1 MECLLAAAV
10 DWTPSSLVSALL
22 RSNSQT
28 VSRAWSASPRAAS
41 TRVSWDLRTAS
52 MRLASRFKRF
62 VVSAF
67 RARSAASASTA
78 ASRTSMSNFSFAFT
92 ISFLSLSRSSRSDL
106 SASPCAFAL
115 PPIAAKLVSSAS
127 TCAAADSSLLCKSAI
142 AESRRSRDVFVEHA
156 LASAAANDFSSPKTF
171 SLSAFTRS
179 RAFLISPDSDFNR
192 VLSLFAFPSFVS
204 ASKARC
210 SSFAKAAGPLALVET
225 FSASDKALRSCST
238 RPVRCFARRSA
249 LAPHAVAA
257 SRALR
262 SRSSSR
268 SVATARCS
276 SQSSRSTSSF
286 AAKSFPSN
294 SRAFVAASNKGVV
307 VGIVVSVSMSYTENS
322 EPRPP
327 SAKGACVVL
336 SSAFAAAAA
345 GPASLPES
353 DDTELPAGRTARR
366 TAPPYLSRR
375 VSISTTAART
385 RPIGDIASSLA
396 SAPRRRLGGDTSSF
410 LVEKIGF
417 FVAIVLLESLA
428 VVCRVLLCDLSV
440 SRVCTLRCNSANSKE
455 CAARSHLCSSSS
467 SLSNVRY
474 RACFETWPH
483 RAVLPERA
491 AAFLREA
498 HSARATAHKRSVSS
512 TRAAITTASFSNR
525 SCDRRAPCSA
535 TANAVAVDATALVS
549 RVSAAVTRRSSSFP
563 FAVASSCFFADA
575 AAVVRDGAVL
585 VKAWP
590 LAPPPPPPS
599 KALLSTSPLPNSRSR
614 RRADASS
621 ACIRS
626 ASK

>member
-1 MECLLAAAV
+1 
-10 DWTPSSLVSALL
+10 
-22 RSNSQT
+22 
-28 VSRAWSASPRAAS
+28 
-41 TRVSWDLRTAS
+41 
-52 MRLASRFKRF
+52 
-62 VVSAF
+62 
-67 RARSAASASTA
+67 
-78 ASRTSMSNFSFAFT
+78 
-92 ISFLSLSRSSRSDL
+92 
-106 SASPCAFAL
+106 
-115 PPIAAKLVSSAS
+115 
-127 TCAAADSSLLCKSAI
+127 
-142 AESRRSRDVFVEHA
+142 
-156 LASAAANDFSSPKTF
+156 
-171 SLSAFTRS
+171 
-179 RAFLISPDSDFNR
+179 
-192 VLSLFAFPSFVS
+192 
-204 ASKARC
+204 
-210 SSFAKAAGPLALVET
+210 
-225 FSASDKALRSCST
+225 
-238 RPVRCFARRSA
+238 
-249 LAPHAVAA
+249 
-257 SRALR
+257 
-262 SRSSSR
+262 
-268 SVATARCS
+268 
-276 SQSSRSTSSF
+276 
-286 AAKSFPSN
+286 
-294 SRAFVAASNKGVV
+294 
-307 VGIVVSVSMSYTENS
+307 MSYTENS

-327 SAKGACVVL
+327 SAKGASVVL

-366 TAPPYLSRR
+366 TAPPYPSRR

-417 FVAIVLLESLA
+417 FVAIVLLVSLA

-455 CAARSHLCSSSS
+455 CATRSHLCSSSS

-512 TRAAITTASFSNR
+512 TRAAITTTSFSNR

-575 AAVVRDGAVL
+575 AAVVRDRAVL

-614 RRADASS
+614 RRAEASS